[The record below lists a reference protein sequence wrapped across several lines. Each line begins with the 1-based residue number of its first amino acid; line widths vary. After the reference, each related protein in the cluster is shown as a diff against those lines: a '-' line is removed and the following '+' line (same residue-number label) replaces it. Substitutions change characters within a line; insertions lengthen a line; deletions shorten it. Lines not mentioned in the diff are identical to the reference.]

1 MKYVKRDIVNFVAKK
16 YDLDTLDICS
26 DAEGLVLSIIG
37 YILNQDTLKLKAE
50 NYIELSRED
59 MCMLE
64 HYIKQIAIDK
74 IPPQYI
80 IGSVPIYN
88 EKYIV
93 TPDVLIPRQD
103 TETLI
108 EQVIMAINSN
118 DYKNMLDLCTG
129 TGAIGISVAKNSNIQ
144 KVTLSDISPAAIE
157 IANKNIEL
165 NDAMEK
171 CEAIES
177 NLFNNIP
184 QGNLYDII
192 TANPPYISVAEYET
206 LSEFVKKE
214 PYIALV
220 AANSG
225 LDMYIQIAKKAKEYL
240 TDGGMLA
247 FEIGYNQAEA
257 VTNILQD
264 MGCYYNIITVRD
276 LNQKDRVL
284 LCRFHQK

>member
-1 MKYVKRDIVNFVAKK
+1 MKYVKRDIINLVAKK
-16 YDLDTLDICS
+16 YNLSSLDICDS
-26 DAEGLVLSIIG
+26 AENLVLNILG
-37 YILNQDTLKLKAE
+37 YILNQDVLKLKAE
-50 NYIELSRED
+50 NYIELSREN
-59 MCMLE
+59 MSMLE
-64 HYIKQIAIDK
+64 NYMEQIAVEK

-80 IGSVPIYN
+80 IGNVPLYN
-88 EKYIV
+88 ESYIV

-118 DYKNMLDLCTG
+118 GYKNMLDLCTG
-129 TGAIGISVAKNSNIQ
+129 TGAIGISVALNSNIE

-157 IANKNIEL
+157 IANQNILKN
-165 NDAMEK
+165 NAASK
-171 CEAIES
+171 CHAIES
-177 NLFNNIP
+177 NLFNNISKDT
-184 QGNLYDII
+184 LYDII
-192 TANPPYISVAEYET
+192 TANPPYISVGEYET

-220 AANSG
+220 AVNNG
-225 LDMYIQIAKKAKEYL
+225 LDMYIQIAEKAKEYL
-240 TDGGMLA
+240 TPGGMLA

-257 VTNILQD
+257 VTNILQS